1 MINTCQQ
8 SKHAVKL
15 IIVNKH
21 QYPSPMTQVRLSVLC
36 ALTFVVLVG
45 CSLHIAHAQRLQN
58 CVPGAGAGQ
67 IESCD
72 EEASR
77 LANARTQTTMLGD
90 GWRLAKTRDS
100 SSNAEIVSIMHV
112 ADISKSD
119 INLAGLSLRCGQD
132 GLQAVLILLEP
143 LPRSNHP
150 TVVVKTDSKRSE
162 FEAAVTQ
169 GGEALLLPGLAS
181 TLARGDWQTASEL
194 SIEIAARPNPI
205 QGVVPIRGL
214 AAALRSLPPNC
225 LTK

>member
-8 SKHAVKL
+8 SKYAVKL
-15 IIVNKH
+15 ILVNRH
-21 QYPSPMTQVRLSVLC
+21 QHPSPMTQMRLGTLC
-36 ALTFVVLVG
+36 ALTFVLLISSARLV
-45 CSLHIAHAQRLQN
+45 CAQRLQN
-58 CVPGAGAGQ
+58 CVPGSGAGQ

-90 GWRLAKTRDS
+90 GWRLAKTRDA

-112 ADISKSD
+112 VDISKSD
-119 INLAGLSLRCGQD
+119 VSLAGLSLRCGQD
-132 GLQAVLILLEP
+132 GLQAVLILLGP
-143 LPRSNHP
+143 LPRSSHP
-150 TVVVKTDSKRSE
+150 TAVVKTDSKRSE
-162 FEAAVTQ
+162 YEATVIQ

-181 TLARGDWQTASEL
+181 TLASGAWQAATEL

-214 AAALRSLPPNC
+214 AAALRSLPQTC

>member
-15 IIVNKH
+15 VLVNRH
-21 QYPSPMTQVRLSVLC
+21 QHSSPMTQVRLGILC
-36 ALTFVVLVG
+36 GLTFVLLVSSV
-45 CSLHIAHAQRLQN
+45 SLACAQRLQN

-77 LANARTQTTMLGD
+77 LANARTHTTMLGD
-90 GWRLAKTRDS
+90 GWRLAKTRDAS
-100 SSNAEIVSIMHV
+100 SSAEIVSIMHV

-119 INLAGLSLRCGQD
+119 LNLAGLSLRCGQD
-132 GLQAVLILLEP
+132 GLQAILILLEP
-143 LPRSNHP
+143 LPRNSHP
-150 TVVVKTDSKRSE
+150 FVIVKTDAKRSE
-162 FEAAVTQ
+162 FEATVTQ

-181 TLARGDWQTASEL
+181 TLAKGAWQTASEL

-205 QGVVPIRGL
+205 RGTVPIRGL
-214 AAALRSLPPNC
+214 AAALSSLPQNC

>member
-1 MINTCQQ
+1 M
-8 SKHAVKL
+8 
-15 IIVNKH
+15 NKH
-21 QYPSPMTQVRLSVLC
+21 QHLSPQTRIRLSASGTLAFLVL
-36 ALTFVVLVG
+36 A
-45 CSLHIAHAQRLQN
+45 CSPSAAYAQRLLN

-100 SSNAEIVSIMHV
+100 SSSAEIVSVMHV

-132 GLQAVLILLEP
+132 GLQAVLILLAP
-143 LPRSNHP
+143 LPRSSRP
-150 TVVVKTDSKRSE
+150 SVVVKTSTKRSE
-162 FEAAVTQ
+162 FEAVVTQ
-169 GGEALLLPGLAS
+169 AGEALLLPGLAS
-181 TLARGDWQTASEL
+181 TLASGAWQTASEL
-194 SIEIAARPNPI
+194 SIEIATGPNPI
-205 QGVVPIRGL
+205 EGVVPIRGL
-214 AAALRSLPPNC
+214 VAALNSLPPNC

>member
-1 MINTCQQ
+1 MRPAALYALAFAALVSSAYI
-8 SKHAVKL
+8 A
-15 IIVNKH
+15 
-21 QYPSPMTQVRLSVLC
+21 PVR
-36 ALTFVVLVG
+36 
-45 CSLHIAHAQRLQN
+45 AQRLQN
-58 CVPGAGAGQ
+58 CVTGAGAGK

-90 GWRLAKTRDS
+90 GWRLVKTRDS
-100 SSNAEIVSIMHV
+100 SSSAEIVSIMHV

-143 LPRSNHP
+143 LPRASHP
-150 TVVVKTDSKRSE
+150 SVVVKTNAKRSE

-181 TLARGDWQTASEL
+181 TLASGAWQTASEL
-194 SIEIAARPNPI
+194 SIEIAIRPSPI
-205 QGVVPIRGL
+205 QGTVPIRGL